1 MKVVNKLVRECAHI
15 DKCPEC
21 SYFKQTAIAIGAC
34 LKYNRYIE
42 FSRVLPTKTTNKEG
56 EDEKIGM
63 PVELEKRIE
72 EKARA
77 YLAEGIVLT
86 LSEGIE
92 VAIDERSTWEGFE
105 DWV

>member
-1 MKVVNKLVRECAHI
+1 
-15 DKCPEC
+15 
-21 SYFKQTAIAIGAC
+21 
-34 LKYNRYIE
+34 
-42 FSRVLPTKTTNKEG
+42 
-56 EDEKIGM
+56 M